1 MLVRSELTN
10 RSLERQIRELVAAK
24 DFSRIQT
31 ILDQLCNDNAYA
43 VNQPHARNGGL
54 IGLAAAAIALGPVC
68 QSLSFLFMSLGKSRT
83 YPEFLLLG
91 TTEVSRGYR
100 ASCVSL
106 FRRPGC
112 TGPVL
117 CV

>member
-31 ILDQLCNDNAYA
+31 ILDQLCNDYAYA
-43 VNQPHARNGGL
+43 VHQPHPRNGGL

-68 QSLSFLFMSLGKSRT
+68 R
-83 YPEFLLLG
+83 PP
-91 TTEVSRGYR
+91 
-100 ASCVSL
+100 SCH
-106 FRRPGC
+106 FF
-112 TGPVL
+112 
-117 CV
+117 